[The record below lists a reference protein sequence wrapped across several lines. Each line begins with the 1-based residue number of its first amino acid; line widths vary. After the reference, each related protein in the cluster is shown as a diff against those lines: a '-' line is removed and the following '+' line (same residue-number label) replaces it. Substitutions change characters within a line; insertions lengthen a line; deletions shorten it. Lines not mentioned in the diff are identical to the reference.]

1 MTTPPTPTPTH
12 RARGDSRNALLTAA
26 RELIVGRSY
35 SAVGIAEICAHA
47 GVRKGSLYHFFPGKE
62 ALTLAML
69 DALYADFEREVL
81 IPGLAG
87 ANGLHARIE
96 AFVHAIHAFEAR
108 MQAESGQLPGCPFG
122 NLAVEMGTHNPPLRR
137 AIRGHLDAVT
147 AHFRSVLDEAVQD
160 GELPGYTNTEALAE
174 QWLALMEGI
183 LVMAKADQDP
193 ATVLRLGPALVT
205 LLTHSPPEVP
215 HAR

>member
-1 MTTPPTPTPTH
+1 MQTTIAKPTGH
-12 RARGDSRNALLTAA
+12 DSREGLLKAA

-69 DALYADFEREVL
+69 DALYAEFEQEVL
-81 IPGLAG
+81 IPALAG
-87 ANGLHARIE
+87 VDGLGARIE
-96 AFVHAIHAFEAR
+96 AFVRAIHDFEAGI
-108 MQAESGQLPGCPFG
+108 QADTGQLPGCPFG
-122 NLAVEMGTHNPPLRR
+122 NLAVEMGTHNPTLRQ
-137 AIRGHLDAVT
+137 AIREHLDAVT

-160 GELPGYTNTEALAE
+160 DELPPHTDTDALAE

-193 ATVLRLGPALVT
+193 ATILRLGPALGA
-205 LLTHSPPEVP
+205 LLNPTPE
-215 HAR
+215 ARHES

>member
-1 MTTPPTPTPTH
+1 MQITTANPTGH
-12 RARGDSRNALLTAA
+12 DSREGLLKAA

-69 DALYADFEREVL
+69 DALYADFEQEVL
-81 IPGLAG
+81 IPALAG
-87 ANGLHARIE
+87 VDGLGARIE
-96 AFVHAIHAFEAR
+96 AFVRAIHDFEAGIK
-108 MQAESGQLPGCPFG
+108 ADTGQLPGCPFG
-122 NLAVEMGTHNPPLRR
+122 NLAVEMGTHNPTLRQ
-137 AIRGHLDAVT
+137 AIREHLDAVT

-160 GELPGYTNTEALAE
+160 GELPSHTDTDALAE

-183 LVMAKADQDP
+183 LVMAKANQDP
-193 ATVLRLGPALVT
+193 ATILRLGPALGA
-205 LLTHSPPEVP
+205 LLNPTPE
-215 HAR
+215 ARHES

>member
-1 MTTPPTPTPTH
+1 METTTPH
-12 RARGDSRNALLTAA
+12 HARHDSREDLLKAA

-35 SAVGIAEICAHA
+35 TSVGIAEICARA

-87 ANGLHARIE
+87 ADGLHARIE
-96 AFVHAIHAFEAR
+96 AFVRAIHAFEAR
-108 MQAESGQLPGCPFG
+108 IQAESGQLPGCPFG
-122 NLAVEMGTHNPPLRR
+122 NLAVEMGTHNPTLRQ

-160 GELPGYTNTEALAE
+160 GELPPHTDTDALAE

-193 ATVLRLGPALVT
+193 DTILRLGPALGAV
-205 LLTHSPPEVP
+205 LNPSPE
-215 HAR
+215 ARHES

>member
-1 MTTPPTPTPTH
+1 MKAITPNDT
-12 RARGDSRNALLTAA
+12 RGASREALLQAA
-26 RELIVGRSY
+26 RDLIVTRSY
-35 SAVGIAEICAHA
+35 TSVGIAEICAQA

-81 IPGLAG
+81 IPGLSG
-87 ANGLHARIE
+87 ANGLRARID

-108 MQAESGQLPGCPFG
+108 MQTESGQLPGCPFG
-122 NLAVEMGTHNPPLRR
+122 NLAVEMGTHNPALRH
-137 AIRGHLDAVT
+137 AIRKHLDAVT
-147 AHFRSVLDEAVQD
+147 AHFRTVLDAAVQN
-160 GELPGYTNTEALAE
+160 GELPPETDTGAAAE

-193 ATVLRLGPALVT
+193 ATILRLGPALGA
-205 LLTHSPPEVP
+205 LLLNPTPEVY
-215 HAR
+215 HER

>member
-1 MTTPPTPTPTH
+1 METTTPH
-12 RARGDSRNALLTAA
+12 HARHDSREDLLKAA

-35 SAVGIAEICAHA
+35 TSVGIAEICARA

-87 ANGLHARIE
+87 ADGLHARIE
-96 AFVHAIHAFEAR
+96 AFVRAIHAFEAR
-108 MQAESGQLPGCPFG
+108 IQAESGQLPGCPFG
-122 NLAVEMGTHNPPLRR
+122 NLAVEMGTHNPTLRQ

-160 GELPGYTNTEALAE
+160 GELPPHTDTDALAE

-193 ATVLRLGPALVT
+193 ATILRLGPALGAV
-205 LLTHSPPEVP
+205 LNPSPE
-215 HAR
+215 ARHES

>member
-1 MTTPPTPTPTH
+1 METTTPHHTRH
-12 RARGDSRNALLTAA
+12 DSREDLLKAA

-35 SAVGIAEICAHA
+35 GAVGIAEICARA

-87 ANGLHARIE
+87 ADGLHARIE
-96 AFVHAIHAFEAR
+96 AFVRAIHAFEAR
-108 MQAESGQLPGCPFG
+108 IQAESGQLPGCPFG
-122 NLAVEMGTHNPPLRR
+122 NLAVEMGTHHPTLRQ

-160 GELPGYTNTEALAE
+160 GELPPHTDTDALAE

-193 ATVLRLGPALVT
+193 ATILRLGPALGAV
-205 LLTHSPPEVP
+205 LNPSPE
-215 HAR
+215 ARHES

>member
-1 MTTPPTPTPTH
+1 METTTPH
-12 RARGDSRNALLTAA
+12 HARHDSREDLLKAA

-35 SAVGIAEICAHA
+35 TSVGIAEICARA
-47 GVRKGSLYHFFPGKE
+47 GVRKGSLYHFFSGKE

-87 ANGLHARIE
+87 ADGLHARIE
-96 AFVHAIHAFEAR
+96 AFVRAIHAFEAR
-108 MQAESGQLPGCPFG
+108 IQAESGQLPGCPFG
-122 NLAVEMGTHNPPLRR
+122 NLAVEMGTHNPTLRQ
-137 AIRGHLDAVT
+137 AIRGHLNAVT

-160 GELPGYTNTEALAE
+160 GELPPHTDTDALAE

-193 ATVLRLGPALVT
+193 TTILRLGPALGA
-205 LLTHSPPEVP
+205 LLTHPNPE
-215 HAR
+215 ARHES